1 MPSRDFSLIPFP
13 TEPSPPGVAIG
24 GRIDR
29 VGNLLQFACTI
40 VGISPKI
47 VIPAASESPRR
58 QFALW
63 EATCWE
69 FFLAAAD
76 DEGYWEFNLS
86 PNGDWNIYRLDGYRQ
101 GLREEARISQLPFQ
115 VTRGKDSIS
124 LLLEL
129 DLTPLLS
136 SETSFAK
143 RCHRQIVASVT
154 TVIQSLGDTSAKEY
168 SYWAIS
174 HTGAEAD
181 FHRRDSFCLVLS

>member
-1 MPSRDFSLIPFP
+1 MSSHDFSLIPFP
-13 TEPSPPGVAIG
+13 TEPSPPGVAIS
-24 GRIDR
+24 GRLDR

-86 PNGDWNIYRLDGYRQ
+86 PSGDWNIYRLDGYRQ
-101 GLREEARISQLPFQ
+101 GLREEARLSQLPFQ
-115 VTRGKDSIS
+115 VTRDRDSIS
-124 LLLEL
+124 ILLEL
-129 DLTPLLS
+129 DLTPLLPP
-136 SETSFAK
+136 ETSF
-143 RCHRQIVASVT
+143 VASVT
-154 TVIQSLGDTSAKEY
+154 TVIQSLGDTSTKEY

-174 HTGAEAD
+174 HPGEAAD
-181 FHRRDSFCLVLS
+181 FHRRDSFCLIG